1 MNSEQQIYT
10 RAFIFSQILQRGQGG
25 DSHIDSSR
33 TNRMEK
39 KKKKKK
45 NGIFL
50 II

>member
-10 RAFIFSQILQRGQGG
+10 LAFIFSQILQRGQGG
-25 DSHIDSSR
+25 DSHIDKQ
-33 TNRMEK
+33 NKQNGK